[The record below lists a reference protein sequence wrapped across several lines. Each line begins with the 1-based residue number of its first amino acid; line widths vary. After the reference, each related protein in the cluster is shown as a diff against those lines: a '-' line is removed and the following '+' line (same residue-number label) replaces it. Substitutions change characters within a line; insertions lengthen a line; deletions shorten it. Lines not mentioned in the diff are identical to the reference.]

1 MSLEKYNS
9 SKEMLDDYMAYKIST
24 EDNDT
29 SSYSGSYSKKNSG
42 SVLGGIIG
50 AVIVLFVIAAIISAF
65 QPKCAKPGCDNTVEH
80 RDDYC
85 ALHDNRSVS
94 SWKYSTPTT
103 SYTYTTTTRSTAL
116 TTTKVTAKRTTTMKK
131 SDPYDAGD
139 YDGPDDFY

>member
-85 ALHDNRSVS
+85 ALHDNRSVFFVEIFHS
-94 SWKYSTPTT
+94 DDLIYI
-103 SYTYTTTTRSTAL
+103 YNNH
-116 TTTKVTAKRTTTMKK
+116 KVNCFDYNK
-131 SDPYDAGD
+131 SDCKKD
-139 YDGPDDFY
+139 YYYEKIRPV